1 MYEAG
6 NKADMNF
13 SRRRR
18 FNHPET
24 QTHRLNP
31 SPSAPVA
38 FHGSPFIDLIIGSEI
53 VPPQP
58 LPHSRELAP
67 LIDLTGSPD
76 SPTETPHR
84 DRTASGGFRIPRPP
98 PRSASSI
105 FSNYSD
111 TGMDRFTDG
120 FDRTSATL
128 RAANR
133 NISTV
138 ANQPSATRRDQPTS
152 FLELLISGAFCPLPR
167 QPDRKPRTPSPPPT
181 RVGFTRDTCADPEKD
196 SENVAICPACGNEL
210 AYNPND
216 TVLHSPGNTSK
227 RKREE
232 RPFWAL
238 KKCGHV
244 YCADCYNTRKR
255 IKIKRNDSDSRASD
269 EKFPDTLAANFS
281 CAVEDCDTTG
291 SKQDDWVGIYL

>member
-1 MYEAG
+1 
-6 NKADMNF
+6 
-13 SRRRR
+13 
-18 FNHPET
+18 
-24 QTHRLNP
+24 
-31 SPSAPVA
+31 
-38 FHGSPFIDLIIGSEI
+38 
-53 VPPQP
+53 
-58 LPHSRELAP
+58 
-67 LIDLTGSPD
+67 
-76 SPTETPHR
+76 
-84 DRTASGGFRIPRPP
+84 
-98 PRSASSI
+98 
-105 FSNYSD
+105 
-111 TGMDRFTDG
+111 MDRLTDG
-120 FDRTSATL
+120 FDRRSATL

-181 RVGFTRDTCADPEKD
+181 RVGFTRDTCANPEKD

-281 CAVEDCDTTG
+281 CAVEDCDITG
-291 SKQDDWVGIYL
+291 SKQDDRVGIYL